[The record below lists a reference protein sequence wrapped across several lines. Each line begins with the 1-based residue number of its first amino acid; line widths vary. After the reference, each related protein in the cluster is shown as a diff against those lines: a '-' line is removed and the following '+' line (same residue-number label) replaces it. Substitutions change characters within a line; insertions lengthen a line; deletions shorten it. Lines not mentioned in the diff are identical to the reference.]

1 MEMVAPETLT
11 EYNQLGFQ
19 IIGAAMA
26 VQDEFGFGLLE
37 EIYREALIMELRQRN
52 IRVKSEQQ
60 INVHYKGLPI
70 GKHFRLDLL
79 VEDAIIVELKAV
91 ESLHPRHFSQLNTY
105 LKTAD
110 KKLGYLINFHISP
123 LKNGI
128 HRLINGYF

>member
-1 MEMVAPETLT
+1 MATPTTLS

-37 EIYREALIMELRQRN
+37 EIYREAFIMELMQRN

-60 INVHYKGLPI
+60 INVHYKGMPI

-91 ESLHPRHFSQLNTY
+91 ESLHPKHFSQLNTY

-110 KKLGYLINFHISP
+110 KKLGYLINFHTYP

-128 HRLINGYF
+128 HRIINGYF